1 MPGRRLFNINF
12 NIGGNARTSVVTA
25 RAVNSPQVR
34 ARIVSAEGTRQ
45 PLTRGP
51 EDSDTSEPLQVCT
64 HRTLGCAYLERRRH
78 GRGCRAQRTRPG
90 CCCWAVARGRRVGG
104 FLQLHLQRVRSLQ
117 ADVLQRMKMFDGM
130 LNLLFFF
137 FYR

>member
-64 HRTLGCAYLERRRH
+64 HRTLGCAYLVLS
-78 GRGCRAQRTRPG
+78 GGGIVALDLG
-90 CCCWAVARGRRVGG
+90 VLAWARRVRG
-104 FLQLHLQRVRSLQ
+104 FLQRALLALLAARQSQ
-117 ADVLQRMKMFDGM
+117 A
-130 LNLLFFF
+130 LLE
-137 FYR
+137 